1 MTDETASEASLVSSE
16 QGDSVSE
23 ANSTPA
29 GREAPFLQVI
39 TPSTT
44 PEEVAAI
51 VAVLASLGGG
61 EPAPEPPRSEWAN
74 PARGLRTPPGVFP
87 AHGRGAWR
95 ASAFPR

>member
-1 MTDETASEASLVSSE
+1 MSDEEKADET
-16 QGDSVSE
+16 
-23 ANSTPA
+23 TPVVEPVETPLL
-29 GREAPFLQVI
+29 RVI

-51 VAVLASLGGG
+51 VAVFAALGGS
-61 EPAPEPPRSEWAN
+61 EDVPEPPRSEWAA
-74 PARGLRTPPGVFP
+74 PARRLRTPPGVFP